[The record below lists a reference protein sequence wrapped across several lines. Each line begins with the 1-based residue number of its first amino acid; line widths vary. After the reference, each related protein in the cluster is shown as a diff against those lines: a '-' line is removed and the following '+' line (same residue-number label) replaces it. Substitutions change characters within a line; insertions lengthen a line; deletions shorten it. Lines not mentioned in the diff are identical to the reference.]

1 MGRDTTKGSATA
13 LGNLAM
19 ACVANSERDPTVRNK
34 DAIAPRL
41 LRWSDGSFA
50 AAKIHPL
57 HPVIRCAAGRLCP
70 GIYGYA
76 LARGHH
82 MDQILRQELTA
93 GIDAL
98 VILGAGYDTRAYRM
112 RELAEVRVLEVD
124 HPATS
129 RQKRSRLARALR
141 SMPTNVSFVEVDFTH
156 QDLLERLA
164 DHGQERSAGTLFL
177 LSGVSMYL
185 SGDAMASLFEQ
196 VAVHTSERT
205 SLLFD
210 YVDADVLTAP
220 DRYYGKEWVAY
231 ATKVGEE
238 PQWGIPAGEAEAVLG
253 AHGLQLAS
261 DVDAEELTARYLRR
275 ADGSSVARPFEFG
288 AIAHAFVAGS
298 REAAEGS

>member
-1 MGRDTTKGSATA
+1 
-13 LGNLAM
+13 M
-19 ACVANSERDPTVRNK
+19 ACVANGERDPSVSNK
-34 DAIAPRL
+34 DSIAPQL

-50 AAKIHPL
+50 AAKIRPL
-57 HPVIRCAAGRLCP
+57 HPVIRKATERICP

-82 MDQILRQELTA
+82 MDEIVRQELAA

-112 RELAEVRVLEVD
+112 SELADVRVLEVD
-124 HPATS
+124 RPATS
-129 RQKRSRLARALR
+129 REKRSRLARALG
-141 SMPTNVSFVEVDFTH
+141 SMPANVAFVEVDFTH
-156 QDLLERLA
+156 HDLLERLA
-164 DHGQERSAGTLFL
+164 DHGQEGSAGTLFL

-185 SGDAMASLFEQ
+185 TGDAMASLFEQ
-196 VAVHTSERT
+196 VAAHTSERT

-210 YVDADVLTAP
+210 YVDVDVLTAP

-253 AHGLQLAS
+253 AHGLKLAS
-261 DVDAEELTARYLRR
+261 HLCAEELMSRYLRR
-275 ADGSSVARPFEFG
+275 ADGSTVARPFEFG
-288 AIAHAFVAGS
+288 AVAHAFVA
-298 REAAEGS
+298 R